1 MGEKPRKKKMFIF
14 EGIKQKVMKHIKELT
29 SLAFILLA
37 LGGLQAQE
45 TVSATGDDA
54 TGSGG
59 SSSYTVGQVV
69 YTTNT
74 GSNGSLSQGVQ
85 QAYEIY
91 TVDVSETKRNISLS
105 IYPNPTTDILK
116 LKVDNTEA
124 LSYQLHD
131 LQGKLLESKAI
142 TSSITSIN
150 TRGLPRATYLIKVMS
165 GENKVKTFKVIKN

>member
-1 MGEKPRKKKMFIF
+1 
-14 EGIKQKVMKHIKELT
+14 MKHIKELT
-29 SLAFILLA
+29 SLAFVLLF
-37 LGGLQAQE
+37 LVELQAQE

-54 TGSGG
+54 SGSGG

-69 YTTNT
+69 YITNT
-74 GSNGSLSQGVQ
+74 GSNGSLAQGVQ

-91 TVDVSETKRNISLS
+91 TVDISEIKRNISLS

-116 LKVDNTEA
+116 LKVDNTEV

-131 LQGKLLESKAI
+131 LQGKLLESRAI
-142 TSSITSIN
+142 TSSLTSIN
-150 TRGLPRATYLIKVMS
+150 TSGLPRATYLIKVMS

>member
-1 MGEKPRKKKMFIF
+1 MFIF

-29 SLAFILLA
+29 SLAFVLLF
-37 LGGLQAQE
+37 LVELQAQE

-54 TGSGG
+54 SGSGG

-69 YTTNT
+69 YITNT
-74 GSNGSLSQGVQ
+74 GSNGSLAQGVQ

-91 TVDVSETKRNISLS
+91 TVDISEIKRNISLS

-116 LKVDNTEA
+116 LKVDNTEV

-131 LQGKLLESKAI
+131 LQGKLLESRAI
-142 TSSITSIN
+142 TSSLTSIN
-150 TRGLPRATYLIKVMS
+150 TSGLPRATYLIKVMS